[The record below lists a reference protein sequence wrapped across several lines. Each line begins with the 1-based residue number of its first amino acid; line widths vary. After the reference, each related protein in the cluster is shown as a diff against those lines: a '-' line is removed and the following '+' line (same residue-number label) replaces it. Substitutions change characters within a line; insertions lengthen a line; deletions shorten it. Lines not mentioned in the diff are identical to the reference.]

1 MVNRN
6 DIGSWIEGPG
16 ASSRDGGSYPGSR
29 LGLPQRGPGSIA
41 RFGRRLVGVTIDWL
55 LCSLVAAALWGYSI
69 TGGDSGS
76 FKPLVIFAVQHLI
89 LVGTIGF
96 TIGHRVMGLQV
107 RSLGGTGRVLPLQAL
122 ARTVLLCMFIPAVV
136 WDRDG
141 RGLHDKVKG
150 TVIVRTR

>member
-1 MVNRN
+1 VVNRK

-16 ASSRDGGSYPGSR
+16 ASSRDGESYPGSR
-29 LGLPQRGPGSIA
+29 LGMPQRGPGSVA
-41 RFGRRLVGVTIDWL
+41 RFGRRLVGVMIDWL

-96 TIGHRVMGLQV
+96 TIGHRVVGLRVV
-107 RSLGGTGRVLPLQAL
+107 RLGGGLPGFVPAL
-122 ARTVLLCMFIPAVV
+122 ARTILLVLAIPALI
-136 WDRDG
+136 WDRDD
-141 RGLHDKVKG
+141 RGLHDKVAG
-150 TVIVRTR
+150 TVVIRAS

>member
-1 MVNRN
+1 VVNRK

-29 LGLPQRGPGSIA
+29 LGLPQRGPGSVA
-41 RFGRRLVGVTIDWL
+41 RFGRRLVGVMIDWL

-96 TIGHRVMGLQV
+96 TIGHRVVGLRVV
-107 RSLGGTGRVLPLQAL
+107 RLGGGLPGFVPAL
-122 ARTVLLCMFIPAVV
+122 ARTILLVLAIPALI
-136 WDRDG
+136 WDRDD
-141 RGLHDKVKG
+141 RGLHDKVAA
-150 TVIVRTR
+150 TVVIRAT

>member
-1 MVNRN
+1 VVNRN

-69 TGGDSGS
+69 TGDDSGS

-96 TIGHRVMGLQV
+96 TIGHRVVGLRVV
-107 RSLGGTGRVLPLQAL
+107 RLGGGLPGFVPAL
-122 ARTVLLCMFIPAVV
+122 ARTILLVLAIPALI
-136 WDRDG
+136 WDRDD
-141 RGLHDKVKG
+141 RGMHDKVAG
-150 TVIVRTR
+150 TVVIRAT

>member
-1 MVNRN
+1 MVNRK

-29 LGLPQRGPGSIA
+29 LGLPQRGPGSVA
-41 RFGRRLVGVTIDWL
+41 RFGRRLVGVTIDWM
-55 LCSLVAAALWGYSI
+55 LCSLIAAALWGYSI

-96 TIGHRVMGLQV
+96 TIGHRVVGLRVV
-107 RSLGGTGRVLPLQAL
+107 RLGGGLPGFVPAL
-122 ARTVLLCMFIPAVV
+122 ARTVLLVLAIPALI
-136 WDRDG
+136 WDRDD
-141 RGLHDKVKG
+141 RGLHDKVAG
-150 TVIVRTR
+150 TVVIRAS

>member
-1 MVNRN
+1 MVNRK

-29 LGLPQRGPGSIA
+29 LGLPQRGPGSVA
-41 RFGRRLVGVTIDWL
+41 RFGRRLVGVMIDWL

-96 TIGHRVMGLQV
+96 TIGHRVVGLRVV
-107 RSLGGTGRVLPLQAL
+107 RLGGGLPGFVPAL
-122 ARTVLLCMFIPAVV
+122 ARTILLVLAIPALI
-136 WDRDG
+136 WDRDD
-141 RGLHDKVKG
+141 RGLHDKVAG
-150 TVIVRTR
+150 TVVIRAT

>member
-1 MVNRN
+1 MVNRK

-29 LGLPQRGPGSIA
+29 LGLPQRGPGSVA
-41 RFGRRLVGVTIDWL
+41 RFGRRLVGVMIDWL

-96 TIGHRVMGLQV
+96 TIGHRVVGLRVV
-107 RSLGGTGRVLPLQAL
+107 RLGGGLPGFVPAL
-122 ARTVLLCMFIPAVV
+122 ARTILLVLAIPALI
-136 WDRDG
+136 WDRDD
-141 RGLHDKVKG
+141 RGLHDQVAG
-150 TVIVRTR
+150 PVVVRAS